1 MNRTGTVETPALP
14 VVKYV
19 ELTLSTIAPFWII
32 YFINLLR
39 RPFFHLNLRILLVNF
54 SISLVLV
61 VLSRIPIILT
71 PDLNMPPNLNLV
83 IHVVHETG
91 LYAIIDWFLN
101 GTCAVI
107 VVLNV
112 SSHVYENYFHAL
124 MMVFTILV
132 ILNCFGVVVL
142 LAVYRYNKKR
152 WRVDLQKNLTHR
164 YQIMENIKTA
174 KLLLTAAFIDV
185 VISFYYYAI
194 VYVRI
199 QKRFLPDWE
208 INILGQIFDLSCSI
222 LALLIPFLSH
232 PRLRL
237 IVKKQCYFKSRAR
250 VDRRIVEGS
259 QPRDAAEL
267 ESNVY
272 FSQLTTSW
280 DRAVRR

>member
-91 LYAIIDWFLN
+91 LYAIIDGCALLATERLIA
-101 GTCAVI
+101 TCLVRK
-107 VVLNV
+107 
-112 SSHVYENYFHAL
+112 YEKVRNWW
-124 MMVFTILV
+124 IP
-132 ILNCFGVVVL
+132 VL
-142 LAVYRYNKKR
+142 LC
-152 WRVDLQKNLTHR
+152 LSM
-164 YQIMENIKTA
+164 IMENIKTA

-222 LALLIPFLSH
+222 LALLIPFLFIRQDK
-232 PRLRL
+232 PQILR
-237 IVKKQCYFKSRAR
+237 
-250 VDRRIVEGS
+250 
-259 QPRDAAEL
+259 
-267 ESNVY
+267 
-272 FSQLTTSW
+272 
-280 DRAVRR
+280 